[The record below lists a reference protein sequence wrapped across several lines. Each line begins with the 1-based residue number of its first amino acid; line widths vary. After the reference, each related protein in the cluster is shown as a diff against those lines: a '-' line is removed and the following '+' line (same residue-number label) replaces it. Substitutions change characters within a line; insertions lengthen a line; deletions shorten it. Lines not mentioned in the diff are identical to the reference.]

1 MPKQISF
8 LNDDIKNS
16 IYELKLILFQLK
28 DKKILVTGAS
38 GHLGYCLLLIF
49 LQGNRDF
56 NLNLKITAISRGKLN
71 QIFLDYK
78 NEFLSLKGD
87 LTDHNF
93 INNLEDYDL
102 IFHLAGYA
110 QPTKFISDPKSTIL
124 INTEAVSL
132 LLNKVNLNGRFLFI
146 SSSEVYTNSN
156 IGKNN
161 EKSIGLITPDHPRS
175 PYILSKLLGE
185 ALCSQEL
192 ANSNKKISI
201 ARLSMTYGPG
211 INVNDSRAVSSFIY
225 QALTNKSIA
234 LIDQGTAKRE
244 YIYVMDAIVA
254 LIKISIQGEG
264 YIYNIGAGNEG
275 SITILETA
283 KVIAKLT
290 GSEVILPE
298 HNFNLLSARNNVE
311 LDIDKYTTEFGSPYK
326 ITFNQGIDKTIKWFK
341 EEYNF

>member
-16 IYELKLILFQLK
+16 IDDLKSILFQLK
-28 DKKILVTGAS
+28 GKKILVTGAS
-38 GHLGYCLLLIF
+38 GHLGYCLLLVF
-49 LQGNRDF
+49 LKGNRDF
-56 NLNLKITAISRGKLN
+56 NLNLKITTISRGKLN
-71 QIFLDYK
+71 QIFFDYK
-78 NEFLSLKGD
+78 NEFLSLTGD

-124 INTEAVSL
+124 INTDVVSSL
-132 LLNKVNLNGRFLFI
+132 LDKVNLKGRFLFI

-192 ANSNKKISI
+192 AKSNKKISI

-225 QALTNKSIA
+225 QALTKKCIV
-234 LIDQGTAKRE
+234 LLDQGEAKRE

-254 LIKISIQGEG
+254 LIKISIQGESH
-264 YIYNIGAGNEG
+264 IYNIGAGNEG
-275 SITILETA
+275 LITILETA

-290 GSEVILPE
+290 DSEVILPE
-298 HNFNLLSARNNVE
+298 HNYNVLSARSSVK

-341 EEYNF
+341 EEYDF